1 MKKYDPSTE
10 SSHLMYWDV
19 SNLYALAVSQKLPVD
34 GFQRRKDKFMFDE
47 EFIQNY
53 ESDSDKGYMFEVD
66 IKYPQKSLK
75 LHSDLP
81 FSPKRMKED
90 MCERLICIL
99 YDEKS

>member
-1 MKKYDPSTE
+1 M
-10 SSHLMYWDV
+10 
-19 SNLYALAVSQKLPVD
+19 PVD
-34 GFQRRKDKFMFDE
+34 GFQRRKDKFIFDE

-66 IKYPQKSLK
+66 IKYPQDSLK

-90 MCERLICIL
+90 MC
-99 YDEKS
+99 